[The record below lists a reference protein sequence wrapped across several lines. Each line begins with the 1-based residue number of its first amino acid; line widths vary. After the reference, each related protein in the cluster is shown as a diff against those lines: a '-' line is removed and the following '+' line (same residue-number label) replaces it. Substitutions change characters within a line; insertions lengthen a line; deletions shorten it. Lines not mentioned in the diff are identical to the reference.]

1 MSQGVMWLPER
12 RPPLTGWIPRVRR
25 PRDPSPKGLF
35 KVAEMEDVRGCSYVG
50 PALGTENNLR
60 EPPPPI
66 SFWNVDFGP
75 RIPHTPESPTTLAAC
90 LVTSVA
96 GHLVAITQWGGALGV
111 RLVLVIQRGPAAQA
125 PVSCGDFLTVL
136 RPPDASGCGNH
147 APPPSWMSRTFLF
160 AALDCHSPPFS
171 SPQTALL

>member
-1 MSQGVMWLPER
+1 
-12 RPPLTGWIPRVRR
+12 
-25 PRDPSPKGLF
+25 
-35 KVAEMEDVRGCSYVG
+35 MEDVRGCSYVG

-75 RIPHTPESPTTLAAC
+75 RIPHTPESPTTLVAC

-96 GHLVAITQWGGALGV
+96 GHLVAITHWGGARGA

-147 APPPSWMSRTFLF
+147 APAQLDEQDLPIRCTRLPQPPFFLPANCTPLGLLF
-160 AALDCHSPPFS
+160 AEGW
-171 SPQTALL
+171 T